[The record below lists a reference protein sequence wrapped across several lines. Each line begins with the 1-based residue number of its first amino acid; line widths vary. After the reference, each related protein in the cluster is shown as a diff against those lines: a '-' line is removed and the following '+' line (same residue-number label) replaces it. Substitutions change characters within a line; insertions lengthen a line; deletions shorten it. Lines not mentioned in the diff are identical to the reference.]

1 MAGRYPELG
10 TGIMNRAS
18 TGRRCWQEDIG
29 MEYSVE
35 PFPDRTTGTLK
46 VAEFKV
52 VSSIRD
58 SNRLPEKLAV
68 IERPNV
74 NDAVNTANPR
84 RFHFQMQMMQMM
96 INGRTFEMDAVAS
109 DEIVTLNT
117 TEVWEVMN
125 AGPMPM
131 PHPVHIHGLQFRV
144 LDRSG
149 SPADLKDGYVDSGW
163 KDTVLLMPG
172 ERARLLLRF
181 EDFSGLYLYHCHN
194 LEHEDLGMMRNYR
207 VVG

>member
-1 MAGRYPELG
+1 MKLRDVKEILEAEVVAGDHLLDREVQSAGGADLMSDVLSFARPGALLL
-10 TGIMNRAS
+10 TGLTNPQVI
-18 TGRRCWQEDIG
+18 
-29 MEYSVE
+29 
-35 PFPDRTTGTLK
+35 RT
-46 VAEFKV
+46 A
-52 VSSIRD
+52 
-58 SNRLPEKLAV
+58 
-68 IERPNV
+68 
-74 NDAVNTANPR
+74 
-84 RFHFQMQMMQMM
+84 
-96 INGRTFEMDAVAS
+96 
-109 DEIVTLNT
+109 
-117 TEVWEVMN
+117 EVWEVMN

-149 SPADLKDGYVDSGW
+149 SPADLKEGYVDSGW

-207 VVG
+207 VIG